1 HGHTR
6 RVHRDGQKVLHL
18 PVSELLHSGIIAGTF
33 NAAVPASVVVRAVT
47 VVFAVC
53 FVVLLVI
60 RDEVVQCEAVMT
72 RHIVNTLLNLAFF
85 MTVNCGATE
94 QAVSKPSHRSL
105 FPTKKAPHVVSEPS
119 VPLLP
124 TVPDEVADLVEPG
137 GVPGL
142 GNELAAGERRVGF
155 NVPQYRRMRHHLA

>member
-1 HGHTR
+1 
-6 RVHRDGQKVLHL
+6 
-18 PVSELLHSGIIAGTF
+18 
-33 NAAVPASVVVRAVT
+33 
-47 VVFAVC
+47 
-53 FVVLLVI
+53 
-60 RDEVVQCEAVMT
+60 MT

-124 TVPDEVADLVEPG
+124 TVPDEAAYFVEAG
-137 GVPGL
+137 RIPGL
-142 GNELAAGERRVGF
+142 GNQLGPSERRVRF
-155 NVPQYRRMRHHLA
+155 NVPQYRGIGHRLA